1 MRELLI
7 EELSYVSGGTSLE
20 NMSGW
25 DMFWTSYA
33 GAAGVSAGVVSGPFL
48 AVGAGVGAALYYL
61 IYTPLY
67 YIAYAGYVVA
77 SSIASGIYQGG
88 AAVKSMLAG

>member
-7 EELSYVSGGTSLE
+7 KELSYVSGGTSFE

-25 DMFWTSYA
+25 DMFWASYA
-33 GAAGVSAGVVSGPFL
+33 TASGMSAGVVSGPFI

-67 YIAYAGYVVA
+67 YIAYAGYMVI
-77 SSIASGIYQGG
+77 SSVASGIYQGG
-88 AAVKSMLAG
+88 AAVKSTLAG